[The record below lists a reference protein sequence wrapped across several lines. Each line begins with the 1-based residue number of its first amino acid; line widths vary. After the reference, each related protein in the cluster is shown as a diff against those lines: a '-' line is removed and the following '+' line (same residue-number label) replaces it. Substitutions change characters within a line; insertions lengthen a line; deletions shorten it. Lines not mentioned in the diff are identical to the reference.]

1 MKTYEDLTGRRF
13 GRLTV
18 IGMHRKNGIIY
29 WDCQCDCGNT
39 KSVPRTS
46 LTKGYTRSCGC
57 FNKECIVKRQT
68 KHGMTETRLY
78 QTWQNMKNRC
88 RNKNVSSYKYYGER
102 GISLCDEWNESFE
115 SFAKWSMEN
124 GYAENLSI
132 DRIDPNTG
140 YEPSNCRWVDS
151 VTQANNKRTNHL
163 LTYNGETKTVAE
175 WARKTGLPYNVL
187 TRRISLGWTT
197 ERALTTPKSADKWH
211 KS

>member
-1 MKTYEDLTGRRF
+1 MKTYENLTGRRF

-18 IGMHRKNGIIY
+18 IDLQRIDGRIY
-29 WDCQCDCGNT
+29 WKCKCDCGNT
-39 KSVPRTS
+39 KLIPRGS
-46 LTKGYTRSCGC
+46 LVSGRTRSCGC
-57 FNKECIVKRQT
+57 YNRERAVET
-68 KHGMTETRLY
+68 NTTHGMTETRLY

-88 RNKNVSSYKYYGER
+88 RNKNVESYKYYGER

-124 GYAENLSI
+124 GYADGLSI
-132 DRIDPNTG
+132 DRIDPNVG
-140 YEPSNCRWVDS
+140 YEPSNCRWVDI

-175 WARKTGLPYNVL
+175 WAREIGLSYKVL
-187 TRRISLGWTT
+187 YRRVCLGWTA

-211 KS
+211 KA

>member
-1 MKTYEDLTGRRF
+1 MKTYEDLTGRKF

-18 IGMHRKNGIIY
+18 IDLQRTDGRIY
-29 WDCQCDCGNT
+29 WKCKCDCGNI
-39 KSVPRTS
+39 KLIPRGS
-46 LTKGYTRSCGC
+46 LVSGRTRSCGC
-57 FNKECIVKRQT
+57 YNRERAVET
-68 KHGMTETRLY
+68 NTTHGMTETRLY

-88 RNKNVSSYKYYGER
+88 RNKNVESYKYYGER
-102 GISLCDEWNESFE
+102 GISLCDEWNESFK

-124 GYAENLSI
+124 GYAEELSI
-132 DRIDPNTG
+132 DRIDPNIG

-175 WARKTGLPYNVL
+175 WARETGLSYKVL
-187 TRRISLGWTT
+187 YRRLCLGWTA